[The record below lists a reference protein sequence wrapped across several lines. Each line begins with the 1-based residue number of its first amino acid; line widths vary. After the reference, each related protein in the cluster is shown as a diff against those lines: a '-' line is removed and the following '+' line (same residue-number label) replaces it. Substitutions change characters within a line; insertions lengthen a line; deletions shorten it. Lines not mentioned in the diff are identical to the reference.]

1 MRAFLTLPG
10 LTALLSV
17 LASLVAETL
26 ATYPLPP
33 GLPRS
38 AHEFRKRHPYA
49 PTSGFGGRHVV
60 TIRPSANDTDDVSTA
75 FKAGLE
81 RANYG
86 GTLYLPA
93 NQTFVIG
100 QPLDLTFLSDVHLRL
115 DGEILFTNDTS
126 YWQSVAFTHP
136 FQNTIMFWKWGG
148 KKVKIYGE
156 GVLNGNGQRW
166 WNEFEGNQILDTDN
180 TYLRPVLFYAENA
193 TDWSIE
199 GISYLNSPCWNN
211 FIVTSR
217 DFSFNNVIVTAL
229 SNNVSV
235 VPANTD
241 FFDSLNLDG
250 VTVEKAFVN
259 IGDDCF
265 SPKGNTTN
273 IYVNNIYCN
282 GSHGQSMG
290 SIGQYEGEKDII
302 ENVLIEN
309 AWMLNGQF
317 GGRLKTWAGP
327 NVGYG
332 YIKNVTFRNI
342 WSANTE
348 YSAYLD
354 SCYFNINASE
364 CAAYPSAVNI
374 SDITFEN
381 FSGYTS
387 GKYGR
392 AVARLTCSTSP
403 NAVCENIVFKN
414 FTVTSPC
421 GNGTDSSVVICDGIH
436 DLGIPCVNST
446 SAEAVAALAATCSV
460 PLATLSEEPW

>member
-1 MRAFLTLPG
+1 MKCSFV
-10 LTALLSV
+10 TALLLELS
-17 LASLVAETL
+17 SCVAATL
-26 ATYPLPP
+26 LGRPLPP
-33 GLPRS
+33 GVPRS
-38 AHEFRKRHPYA
+38 VQEFRAKHPYKHSK
-49 PTSGFGGRHVV
+49 PGHKGRHVV
-60 TIRPSANDTDDVSTA
+60 TIRPSANDTDDVSA
-75 FKAGLE
+75 QFKAGLE
-81 RANYG
+81 RANHG

-100 QPLDLTFLSDVHLRL
+100 KPLDLTFLSDVHLHL
-115 DGEILFTNDTS
+115 DGQILFTNDTA
-126 YWQSVAFTHP
+126 YWQQVAFTHP

-148 KKVKIYGE
+148 DKVKIYGK

-166 WNEFEGNQILDTDN
+166 WNEFSGRQILDPTN
-180 TYLRPVLFYAENA
+180 KYLRPVLFYAENA

-199 GISYLNSPCWNN
+199 GISYLDSPCWNN
-211 FIVTSR
+211 FIVTSAGFEFK
-217 DFSFNNVIVTAL
+217 DIAVTAL
-229 SNNVSV
+229 SNNASV
-235 VPANTD
+235 KPANTD

-250 VTVEKAFVN
+250 ISVERAWVN

-265 SPKGNTTN
+265 SPKGNTSN

-282 GSHGQSMG
+282 GTHGQSMG
-290 SIGQYEGEKDII
+290 SIGQYAGTKDIM

-317 GGRLKTWAGP
+317 GGRLKSWAGP
-327 NVGYG
+327 DVGYG
-332 YIKNVTFRNI
+332 YINNVTFRNV

-354 SCYFNINASE
+354 SCYFNINATT
-364 CAAYPSAVNI
+364 CAAYPSQVNI
-374 SDITFEN
+374 TNIVFEN

-392 AVARLTCSTSP
+392 ATARLTCSSSP

-421 GNGTDSSVVICDGIH
+421 ATGAEESVVICDGVG
-436 DLGIPCVNST
+436 DLGLPCVSST
-446 SAEAVAALAATCSV
+446 SSEGKAALADTCSV
-460 PLATLSEEPW
+460 PLATLPAGTKLW